1 MKRVKRFFNWLQQ
14 AEKFQN
20 RLYGKYNS
28 VKLVGFPQIDKA
40 GFYVWE
46 VSDRISVFK
55 CKNKRK

>member
-1 MKRVKRFFNWLQQ
+1 MKQVKRFFNWQQQ

-20 RLYGKYNS
+20 RLYNKYNS

-46 VSDRISVFK
+46 VSGQYSNLRIK
-55 CKNKRK
+55 END

>member
-1 MKRVKRFFNWLQQ
+1 MKRVKRFFNWMQQ

-20 RLYGKYNS
+20 RLYSKYNS

-46 VSDRISVFK
+46 VADQYSNVRIK
-55 CKNKRK
+55 ETD